1 MDIFCGIVTKSA
13 IPDSNT
19 TTGLNLILWGKVG
32 GLKDSLPKGKMGRL
46 LNANRNGLIG
56 NGPIGLVTTEK
67 KIFFR
72 EGECLRRVVI
82 IIKGFPVG
90 WGFMIRLMYQ
100 KI

>member
-1 MDIFCGIVTKSA
+1 
-13 IPDSNT
+13 
-19 TTGLNLILWGKVG
+19 
-32 GLKDSLPKGKMGRL
+32 MGRL
-46 LNANRNGLIG
+46 LNANSNGLIG
-56 NGPIGLVTTEK
+56 NGPVSGYGYCGEK
-67 KIFFR
+67 KFFFR